1 MAHITGDVIDRNLSP
16 SPDGNFMETIKIEAS
31 IVDLAS
37 SMPPDWWRP
46 ELVVG
51 EDTTMQMYER
61 ILPQFF
67 HHQVRTL
74 LHLPFMLKASQD
86 RRYEY
91 NRIAALESAREMIA
105 RYQVIRPIQGY
116 RSLICKVIDFQV
128 FTAAMILVLNLFG
141 SPASNV
147 KRNEE
152 EDDRDWDLLTS
163 TSEMLQH
170 ASQATGNYM
179 SSQSRLVYDRGMLT

>member
-31 IVDLAS
+31 IMDLAS
-37 SMPPDWWRP
+37 SMPPEWWRP
-46 ELVVG
+46 ELVDG

-61 ILPQFF
+61 IMPQFF

-74 LHLPFMLKASQD
+74 LHLPYMLKASQD

-116 RSLICKVIDFQV
+116 QSLICKIIDFQV
-128 FTAAMILVLNLFG
+128 FTAAMILVLNLLS

-147 KRNEE
+147 KRNDE
-152 EDDRDWDLLTS
+152 EDDRDWDLLAS

-170 ASQATGNYM
+170 ASKATGNCI
-179 SSQSRLVYDRGMLT
+179 SSQSRLVYDRGMLI